1 MNNKQKKEVDA
12 LIDLIIDFFLWEWKS
27 GRLDDKDES

>member
-1 MNNKQKKEVDA
+1 MNSKQKQEIDA

-27 GRLDDKDES
+27 GRLDDEDGS